1 MGNFISCKSTGTSGS
16 SDAHSLG
23 KNIIQALENNRS
35 LSEADDIFF
44 TEKDFADYRNEV
56 TSATGIDDA
65 IKRKYR
71 DNDEFTVIIFNKLKP
86 EIISC
91 RNEWENLRRDQKG
104 KDLNLNSAEII
115 SRQKKKDGI
124 TMVLFRITF
133 THATGS
139 GRIEKVHLS
148 AYILKNRYQVNS
160 IKINP

>member
-1 MGNFISCKSTGTSGS
+1 MANFISCKSTGTSGS

-23 KNIIQALENNRS
+23 KKIIEALENNRS

-91 RNEWENLRRDQKG
+91 RNEWKNLRRDLQG
-104 KDLNLNSAEII
+104 KALRLHSAEII
-115 SRQKKKDGI
+115 SRQEKKNGI
-124 TMVLFRITF
+124 TTVLLRISFNT
-133 THATGS
+133 TSGS
-139 GRIEKVHLS
+139 KNIDKIHLS
-148 AYILKNRYQVNS
+148 AYILKSRYQVNS